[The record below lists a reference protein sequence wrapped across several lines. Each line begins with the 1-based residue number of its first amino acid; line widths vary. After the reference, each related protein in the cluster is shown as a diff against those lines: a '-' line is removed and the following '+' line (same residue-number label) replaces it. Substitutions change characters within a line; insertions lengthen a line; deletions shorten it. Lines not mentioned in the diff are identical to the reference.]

1 MPRSHMESTT
11 DAAWGVTRIDAAP
24 NPRQPSGMAGLG
36 LAEVLFGPVR
46 SADALDDMVWHYSV
60 HAGNRYAGVLDS
72 WERDESG
79 RPVALIA
86 ARGWFGRERHKIP
99 VAKLLEVDHDQR
111 RLRVDRGSVPP
122 TSPKRLDRLLQIIR
136 PQEEDRVDHV
146 PDCSVLCALA
156 DQADTPIIAV
166 ARELAAALDIP
177 LVLAQLPPVGALV
190 PVSGCGETSLE
201 LPPRTQPDVDLFIDE
216 LASRPRVQVLRTRS
230 MTSTNVE
237 ELARHERARFVVF
250 ASHDDIAAS
259 MPRDFAHG
267 DGIARLSCPVVLVP
281 PQARRV

>member
-1 MPRSHMESTT
+1 VPRSHMESTT
-11 DAAWGVTRIDAAP
+11 DAAWGVPRIDAAP
-24 NPRQPSGMAGLG
+24 NPRQPSGMAGRG

-111 RLRVDRGSVPP
+111 RLRVDHGSVPP
-122 TSPKRLDRLLQIIR
+122 APPKRLDRLLQIIR
-136 PQEEDRVDHV
+136 PQAEDRVGQV

-177 LVLAQLPPVGALV
+177 LVLAQLPPV
-190 PVSGCGETSLE
+190 ETSLE
-201 LPPRTQPDVDLFIDE
+201 LPPRTQPPDVDLFIDE